1 MRIVNVLPVV
11 GYGHFPAG
19 GIAVTMK
26 LPCLATL
33 ALAVLL
39 LPRAEAQTRDAE
51 TSPSVWNRAVDAT
64 TGLFRRPV
72 KRTEKP
78 SSANDVKRA
87 TWNEPRPKGKAGPQ
101 SDKTGAAE
109 ATAASKRV
117 TSSSRA
123 AKKPPRT
130 LYEYMA
136 QERP

>member
-1 MRIVNVLPVV
+1 VNVLPVV
-11 GYGHFPAG
+11 GHVHFRAG

-39 LPRAEAQTRDAE
+39 LARSEAQV
-51 TSPSVWNRAVDAT
+51 SPSVWNRAVDAT

-72 KRTEKP
+72 KRTEKASP
-78 SSANDVKRA
+78 ANNVKRA
-87 TWNEPRPKGKAGPQ
+87 TWNEPRPKGKAGP
-101 SDKTGAAE
+101 AAE
-109 ATAASKRV
+109 KTAAPDATAEPKRMMK
-117 TSSSRA
+117 SSRA
-123 AKKPPRT
+123 AKKSSRT